1 MTDNTK
7 DINEKLASLKQAYLA
22 GLHAKLEE
30 VEAAAESVKAAGAA
44 GAGPVSGQG
53 LEALDAL
60 KQLVHKLAGSGGT
73 FGFAEISDVAEKAET
88 ACGAML
94 ETPSMDRWQSIEGHL
109 EELRNAVEDARAGG

>member
-1 MTDNTK
+1 MTDNPK
-7 DINEKLASLKQAYLA
+7 DINERLEELKRAYVN
-22 GLHAKLEE
+22 GLGAKIEE
-30 VEAAAESVKAAGAA
+30 VETAAQAAGDD
-44 GAGPVSGQG
+44 PLSGQG

-73 FGFAEISDVAEKAET
+73 FGFAEISDAAERAET

-94 ETPSMDRWQSIEGHL
+94 ETPSMDHWRSIEGHL

>member
-1 MTDNTK
+1 MTDNPK
-7 DINEKLASLKQAYLA
+7 DIKERLEELKRAYVN
-22 GLHAKLEE
+22 GLGAKIEE
-30 VEAAAESVKAAGAA
+30 VETAAQAAGDD
-44 GAGPVSGQG
+44 PLSGQG

-73 FGFAEISDVAEKAET
+73 FGFAEISDAAERAET

-94 ETPSMDRWQSIEGHL
+94 ETPSMDRWRSIEGHL

>member
-1 MTDNTK
+1 MTDNPK
-7 DINEKLASLKQAYLA
+7 DINERLKELKRAYVN
-22 GLHAKLEE
+22 GLGAKIEE
-30 VEAAAESVKAAGAA
+30 VETISRAVEVAGAA
-44 GAGPVSGQG
+44 GADPLSGQG

-73 FGFAEISDVAEKAET
+73 FGFAEISDAAERAET

-94 ETPSMDRWQSIEGHL
+94 ETPSMDRWRSIEGHL

>member
-1 MTDNTK
+1 MTNNPK
-7 DINEKLASLKQAYLA
+7 DINERLEELKRAYVN
-22 GLHAKLEE
+22 GLGAKIGE
-30 VEAAAESVKAAGAA
+30 VEAAARAAGDD
-44 GAGPVSGQG
+44 PVSGQG

-73 FGFAEISDVAEKAET
+73 FGFAEISDAAERAET

-94 ETPSMDRWQSIEGHL
+94 ETPSMDRWRSIEGHL

>member
-1 MTDNTK
+1 MTDNPK
-7 DINEKLASLKQAYLA
+7 DINERLKELKRAYVN
-22 GLHAKLEE
+22 GLGAKIEE
-30 VEAAAESVKAAGAA
+30 VVTAAQAAGDD
-44 GAGPVSGQG
+44 PLSGQG

-73 FGFAEISDVAEKAET
+73 FGFAEISDAAERAET

-94 ETPSMDRWQSIEGHL
+94 ETPSMDRWRSIEGHL